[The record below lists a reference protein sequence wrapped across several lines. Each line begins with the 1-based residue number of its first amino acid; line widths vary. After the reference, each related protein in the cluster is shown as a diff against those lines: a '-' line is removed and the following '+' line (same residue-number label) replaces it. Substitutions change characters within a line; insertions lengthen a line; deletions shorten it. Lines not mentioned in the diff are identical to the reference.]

1 MVAPNSET
9 TKLGKRGVVVIPA
22 ALRRR
27 FGLAEGT
34 LLIAEGTAEG
44 VLLRPAVAMPVEAY
58 SPERKAEF
66 LLSNAVDAPDYAW
79 ARQEVLAMGL
89 DPDQVP
95 HTPPG
100 VTGHK

>member
-1 MVAPNSET
+1 MLAPNSET

-44 VLLRPAVAMPVEAY
+44 VLLRPAVAMPAEAY

-66 LLSNAVDAPDYAW
+66 LLSNAIDAADYAW
-79 ARQEVLAMGL
+79 ARQEVQALGL
-89 DPDQVP
+89 NPDEVP
-95 HTPPG
+95 HTPP
-100 VTGHK
+100 KF